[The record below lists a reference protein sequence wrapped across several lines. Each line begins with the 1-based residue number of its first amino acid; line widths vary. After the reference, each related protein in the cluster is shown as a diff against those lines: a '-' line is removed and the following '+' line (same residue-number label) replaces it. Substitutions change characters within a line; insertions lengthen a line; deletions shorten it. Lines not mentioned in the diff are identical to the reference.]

1 MRRVAELVGVEEGFL
16 ARCVK
21 GKVIART
28 ERQHRQMAI
37 HKRWGAVL
45 GLGPYTVFW
54 VTLIVNSVETFWL
67 TIVNFKISPVYLI
80 Y

>member
-37 HKRWGAVL
+37 HKRWGAC
-45 GLGPYTVFW
+45 
-54 VTLIVNSVETFWL
+54 S
-67 TIVNFKISPVYLI
+67 I
-80 Y
+80 YQRWA